1 MGNPVAEN
9 NDPRVLILAPGDNVA
24 IAKSDIPEGTT
35 LIVMGQAIKL
45 RMKEEV
51 GHKFAFKLVQKGE
64 TIVKYGAP
72 IGIATADIAPGESMH
87 IHNVTSDYI
96 PTYTLDE
103 GHQFFKEGH

>member
-1 MGNPVAEN
+1 MTATT
-9 NDPRVLILAPGDNVA
+9 DPRVLILAPDDNVA
-24 IAKSDIPEGTT
+24 IAKSDLAAGTPLT
-35 LIVMGQAIKL
+35 VMGRPVTLKAKAL
-45 RMKEEV
+45 V
-51 GHKFAFKLVQKGE
+51 GHKFAFKPVKKGE

-72 IGIATADIAPGESMH
+72 IGIATADIAPGDPMH

>member
-1 MGNPVAEN
+1 MAEN
-9 NDPRVLILAPGDNVA
+9 NDPRVLVLAPGDNVA

-35 LIVMGQAIKL
+35 LTVMGNTLKL
-45 RMKEEV
+45 QKKEEV
-51 GHKFAFKLVQKGE
+51 GHKFAFKPVKKGE

-72 IGIATADIAPGESMH
+72 IGIATEDIAPGDSMH

>member
-1 MGNPVAEN
+1 MAQ
-9 NDPRVLILAPGDNVA
+9 DIDKRVLVLAPDDNVA
-24 IAKSDIPEGTT
+24 IAKSDLAAGTT
-35 LIVMGQAIKL
+35 LTVLGRSVTL
-45 RMKEEV
+45 RNKELV
-51 GHKFAFKLVQKGE
+51 GHKFAFKPVKKGE

-72 IGIATADIAPGESMH
+72 IGVATVDIAPGDSMH

>member
-1 MGNPVAEN
+1 MTQTT
-9 NDPRVLILAPGDNVA
+9 DPRVLVLAPDDNVA
-24 IAKSDIPEGTT
+24 IAKSDIPAGTT
-35 LIVMGQAIKL
+35 LTVMGTTVILKV
-45 RMKEEV
+45 KEEV
-51 GHKFAFKLVQKGE
+51 GHKFAFKPLKKGT

-72 IGIATADIAPGESMH
+72 IGVATQDIAPGDSMH